1 MKSKSKAKEQ
11 VTERTSIKIW
21 ESPIIKGSILCFL
34 IALVTF
40 FIYKESFG
48 NEFVNWDDQVYVE
61 EQPLVLKKEYSKL
74 WKTPVSLNYHPIT
87 MTSLAWQVPKDI
99 KKLKPAPFIQMNVW
113 LHLINSLLVF
123 IFIVLISNSRWLV
136 AFFTAMIFA
145 LHPMHVE
152 SVVWVSERK
161 DVLYTFFLLL
171 SCIVYW
177 KYLDRY
183 ALKWLVLAGLFFIL
197 SALSKAMAVI
207 IPIIWILLDILNGR
221 SLKEYKP
228 WLEKLP
234 FLAVSLFFGLMT
246 ISVQSGGDFGGMLT
260 LAGEKSVAVAKAD
273 VFTLWQRFQFASYG
287 FVQYIVKFFYPL
299 EICAFYPYPDDNKLA
314 GAGSLLYPL
323 AFISMMGL
331 AIYSI
336 IKKKVVTFGLGF
348 HFITVALVLQFMSVG
363 LAIMADRYSYVPYIG
378 MAFMLFYLVD
388 ERIKEK
394 GNAYMYGYTAIAGI
408 FVIFL
413 TVKTK
418 SQIEVWKHSEN
429 LWTQV
434 LHYYPKEDLALANRG
449 NNRGKIG
456 NIPGAM
462 EDFEKA
468 IADGCQRADVYE
480 GLGNSYGTMSDQQPE
495 KKQEFVN
502 KAITMYK
509 RALEIDPTKGNI
521 YYNLGIAQLQT
532 NPIESIKAFTE
543 ALKIMPY
550 KETDILPMLG
560 MSQLNST
567 KYQEA
572 IVTLTKAIEIG
583 AATDNTYYH
592 RGLSFYGTGDKA
604 KAAADFSKALEINPN
619 NEDVKKHLLEF

>member
-1 MKSKSKAKEQ
+1 MSKSKVKQQ
-11 VTERTSIKIW
+11 VSEKASEKLW
-21 ESPIIKGSILCFL
+21 DSALIKGSMFCFL
-34 IALVTF
+34 ITIVTF

-99 KKLKPAPFIQMNVW
+99 KKLKAAPFIKMNDW
-113 LHLINSLLVF
+113 LHIINSLLVF
-123 IFIVLISNSRWLV
+123 AFIVLISNSRWLV
-136 AFFTAMIFA
+136 AFFTAMVFA

-152 SVVWVSERK
+152 SVVWISERK

-171 SCIVYW
+171 SCIAYW
-177 KYLDRY
+177 KYLEKFTM
-183 ALKWLVLAGLFFIL
+183 KWLVLAGLFFIL
-197 SALSKAMAVI
+197 SVLSKAMAVI
-207 IPIIWILLDILNGR
+207 IPIIWILLDILKER
-221 SLKEYKP
+221 SLIVYKP

-234 FLAVSLFFGLMT
+234 FFVVSLFFGLMT

-260 LAGEKSVAVAKAD
+260 LAGEKSVAVAEAD

-287 FVQYIVKFFYPL
+287 FVQYIIKFFYPL
-299 EICAFYPYPDDNKLA
+299 EICAFYPYPDDDKLA

-323 AFISMMGL
+323 AFISVM
-331 AIYSI
+331 AVAVYSFM
-336 IKKKVVTFGLGF
+336 KRKVVTFGVGF
-348 HFITVALVLQFMSVG
+348 YFVTVALVLQFMSVG

-378 MAFMLFYLVD
+378 LAFMLFSLVD

-394 GNAYMYGYTAIAGI
+394 GNLYIYGFTAMAGV

-413 TVKTK
+413 TFKTK
-418 SQIEVWKHSEN
+418 SQIEVWKNSEN

-434 LHYYPKEDLALANRG
+434 LQYYPKEDLALANRG
-449 NNRGKIG
+449 NNRGKTG

-462 EDFEKA
+462 EDFEIA

-502 KAITMYK
+502 KAISMYK
-509 RALEIDPTKGNI
+509 KALEIDPTKGNI
-521 YYNLGIAQLQT
+521 FYNLGIAQLQT
-532 NPIESIKAFTE
+532 NPAESMKAFTD

-550 KETDILPMLG
+550 KEGDILPVLG
-560 MSQLNST
+560 MSQLNAGR
-567 KYQEA
+567 YQDA
-572 IVTLTKAIEIG
+572 ITTLTKAIDIG
-583 AATDNTYYH
+583 VGTDNIYYH
-592 RGLSFYGTGDKA
+592 RGLSFIGAGDNTKA
-604 KAAADFSKALEINPN
+604 IADIKKALEINPN
-619 NEDVKKHLLEF
+619 NADARKRLLEL